1 MLTLFA
7 GYPIISHYTDNKMST
22 NGAYNLG
29 GINSTGQIP
38 LIANFPSLIDPDT
51 PPDAMTRTGF
61 DNNQWDLVF
70 SDEFNKD
77 GRTFFD
83 GDDPF
88 WTAVGEFSPF
98 LKPHHIPLHF
108 TRSPFHSHYPPAL
121 SGMQHKTETDLQTFI
136 TGQRVISNGTTQL
149 AQRPKTE
156 T

>member
-7 GYPIISHYTDNKMST
+7 GYPIISHYTDNKMRT

-38 LIANFPSLIDPDT
+38 LIANFPSLIDTDT

-61 DNNQWDLVF
+61 DGNQWDLVF

-88 WTAVGEFSPF
+88 WTAVGESE
-98 LKPHHIPLHF
+98 
-108 TRSPFHSHYPPAL
+108 SCL
-121 SGMQHKTETDLQTFI
+121 S
-136 TGQRVISNGTTQL
+136 
-149 AQRPKTE
+149 
-156 T
+156 